1 MFDAI
6 TVNTQTGSEVP
17 DFGLLA
23 EALIFYDKVNF
34 IAGPVHLV
42 SLLRVCGHEVVKELF
57 DMSALSLT
65 YLENHAGIRT
75 WGGPLG

>member
-1 MFDAI
+1 MFDSTI
-6 TVNTQTGSEVP
+6 NTHTGPDVP

-34 IAGPVHLV
+34 IVSPVHLV
-42 SLLRVCGHEVVKELF
+42 SLLRVCGHQVLTEFF

-65 YLENHAGIRT
+65 YLENPRRSLHNQLWHR
-75 WGGPLG
+75 